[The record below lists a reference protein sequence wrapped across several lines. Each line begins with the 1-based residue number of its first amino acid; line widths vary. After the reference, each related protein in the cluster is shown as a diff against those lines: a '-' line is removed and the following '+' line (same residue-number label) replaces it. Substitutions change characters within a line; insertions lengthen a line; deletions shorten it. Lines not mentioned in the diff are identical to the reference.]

1 MKPKDS
7 EYVKFTFADLR
18 RAEKI
23 DILENVF
30 AEICCFFELGARPF
44 SQLLKLQIKITTKN
58 T

>member
-1 MKPKDS
+1 MKSKDS

-30 AEICCFFELGARPF
+30 AEICCFFELGAGSAR
-44 SQLLKLQIKITTKN
+44 
-58 T
+58 